1 MKSINFSKFSGAGND
16 FIIIDNREKLIPD
29 TAMPEMAKKICKR
42 KLSAGADGLIFIEHP
57 LKISETAKDHVDFKW
72 QFFNADGSRA
82 EMCGNGARCAARFA
96 YLNNMAGLNMTFQTD
111 AGMIRADILAV
122 TNRVKVN
129 MTDPK
134 DQHPETV
141 IETTRGRIP
150 VFSVNTGVP
159 HVVMMVDDIE
169 NTDVK
174 SLGREIRFH
183 DAFAPAGTNVNF
195 LMPKQN
201 SIIFNRTYE
210 RGVEDETLACGT
222 GCVASALCAAHH
234 LGFQSPVTVRTRSNV
249 DLAIHFTKNNDR
261 YADIHLEGDAR
272 LIYNGTLCEDALHY
286 A

>member
-1 MKSINFSKFSGAGND
+1 MKPVNFSKFSGAGND
-16 FIIIDNREKLIPD
+16 FIVIDNREKPIAD
-29 TAMPEMAKKICKR
+29 AAMPDMAKKICKR
-42 KLSAGADGLIFIEHP
+42 KLSTGADGVIFIEHP
-57 LKISETAKDHVDFKW
+57 LKNPETEKDHVDFKW

-96 YLNNMAGLNMTFQTD
+96 YLKNMVELNMTFQTD
-111 AGMIRADILAV
+111 AGMIRADILTE

-134 DQHPETV
+134 DLRPETV
-141 IETTRGRIP
+141 IETTQGKIS

-159 HVVMMVDDIE
+159 HVVIKVDDIE

-174 SLGREIRFH
+174 NLGREIRFH

-195 LMPKQN
+195 VMAKQN

-234 LGFQSPVTVRTRSNV
+234 LGFQSPVTVRTRSGV
-249 DLAIHFTKNNDR
+249 DLAVHFAKHNNQ
-261 YADIHLEGDAR
+261 YADIYLEGDAR